1 MLWDQRLETWSNMA
15 PDRSAGGRWR
25 LSGSSLACFD
35 PEDGKLSPISLPP
48 SPEDSSGE
56 VVIVHDP
63 WRAAP
68 AIGGHLSPSP
78 GPCDRA
84 AVDGRSD
91 VATFTSS
98 PLSDALLL
106 RGIPTLTLSAHAD
119 QPGFDLCVALSVY
132 RADTKALQQL
142 STGVLRILGDCA
154 LEGLERTVQLQALEA
169 HLQTGDRLRL
179 SIAAACWPAIAVNA
193 GDPTVP
199 PGPASSACR
208 VTTLHLSMSQA
219 ELGFEP
225 LITAPEP

>member
-1 MLWDQRLETWSNMA
+1 
-15 PDRSAGGRWR
+15 
-25 LSGSSLACFD
+25 
-35 PEDGKLSPISLPP
+35 
-48 SPEDSSGE
+48 
-56 VVIVHDP
+56 
-63 WRAAP
+63 
-68 AIGGHLSPSP
+68 
-78 GPCDRA
+78 
-84 AVDGRSD
+84 VDGRSD

-119 QPGFDLCVALSVY
+119 QAGFDLCVALSVY
-132 RADTKALQQL
+132 RADTKAVQQL

-193 GDPTVP
+193 GDPTIP

-208 VTTLHLSMSQA
+208 VTTLHLAMSQA

-225 LITAPEP
+225 LITAPGP

>member
-1 MLWDQRLETWSNMA
+1 M
-15 PDRSAGGRWR
+15 
-25 LSGSSLACFD
+25 
-35 PEDGKLSPISLPP
+35 
-48 SPEDSSGE
+48 
-56 VVIVHDP
+56 IVHDP

-84 AVDGRSD
+84 AVDARSD

-98 PLSDALLL
+98 ALSDALLL
-106 RGIPTLTLSAHAD
+106 RGIPCLTLFAYAD
-119 QPGFDLCVALSVY
+119 QPGFDCCVALSVC
-132 RADTKALQQL
+132 RADTKAVQQL
-142 STGVLRILGDCA
+142 STGVLRILGDHA
-154 LEGLERTVQLQALEA
+154 LEEHERRVSLQAVEAYERRVSLQAVEA
-169 HLQTGDRLRL
+169 HLQAGDQLRL
-179 SIAAACWPAIAVNA
+179 SIAAACWPAIAVNT